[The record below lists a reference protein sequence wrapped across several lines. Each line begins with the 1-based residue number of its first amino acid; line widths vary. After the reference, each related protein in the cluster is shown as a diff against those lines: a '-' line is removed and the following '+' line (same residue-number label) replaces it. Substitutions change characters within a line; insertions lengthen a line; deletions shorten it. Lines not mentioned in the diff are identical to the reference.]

1 MNRNIIAVVVVII
14 VIVAAL
20 AGYLYFSGRQSTM
33 QSTSTQVS
41 SMSQTST
48 ISKGLLVIS
57 IADAYKGEADSLGMA
72 FQNATGV
79 SYTVYSGGSFE
90 VAEKIALGTDNTTVF
105 LSIADSAYYPSY
117 MGNDSPGW
125 AIGLVTDQLV
135 IAYSNQSL
143 SNPEAATIIKLFK
156 EAEATNSSKLFYYA
170 FGNLTSGEVKVG
182 ISNPLTDP
190 AGFRAWLAL
199 EIAGYLYADNES
211 YFADRMLANQ
221 GNVTASNAAE
231 LVPSLETGQIQFLF
245 IYKSAALA
253 KGLGYIPLPPQM
265 NFGNVSYAS
274 FYSKFTYFAGGKTFR
289 GGPIILWI
297 SVPKNTNNEALA
309 FQFVNFTLSHLNI
322 LASYGLSPLSKP
334 ILEVW
339 VPQNQLPP
347 FVQTLIKDNEV
358 QVVTVNPS

>member
-1 MNRNIIAVVVVII
+1 MSRNIILAAVVII
-14 VIVAAL
+14 IIVAAV
-20 AGYLYFSGRQSTM
+20 AGYLYFSGH

-41 SMSQTST
+41 SMSQIPTT
-48 ISKGLLVIS
+48 SKGLLVIS

-79 SYTVYSGGSFE
+79 PYTVYSGGSFA
-90 VAEKIALGTDNTTVF
+90 VAREIASGIDNTTVF

-170 FGNLTSGEVKVG
+170 FGNLTSGQVKVG

-221 GNVTASNAAE
+221 GNITASNAAE

-253 KGLGYIPLPPQM
+253 KGLGYIPLPAQM

-274 FYSKFTYFAGGKTFR
+274 FYSKFTYVAGGKTFR

-309 FQFVNFTLSHLNI
+309 FQFVNFTLNHLNI

-334 ILEVW
+334 VLEVW